1 MKHLARFLAA
11 CAVLSASALQLS
23 AAELG
28 EPAAPLDIAEWV
40 KGDAVDL
47 AAVKG
52 KKIVVVEFWA
62 TWCGPCRTSIPHLTE
77 LQKKFKD
84 RGVIFVGVSDE
95 TPSKVRPFVDNM
107 GDQMDYTVAVDRNRK
122 TSAGYMGAYGV
133 NGIPHAFIVDKEGR
147 VAWHGH
153 PMAAMDK
160 VLDRLAA
167 NTFDLTVEK
176 KRDGAQ
182 RKLED
187 YFERAVRGDDDAA
200 LEPLGRELAALDKE
214 LGGIEPGET
223 LDLAAVRKLARFQTV
238 MRDYQ
243 RALFGG
249 KDDAELEKL
258 EQKARPLAP
267 PEFNFAEFKA
277 QFQLQRVY
285 QEYYRAVTG
294 SASSARIEELAK
306 RLESIQS
313 SDAEMLNEIAWTLL
327 DDGRIKTR
335 DLKLALKLAQ
345 AAVKACGGQDAN
357 VVDTYARALF
367 DNGKVND
374 AIEQQKKA
382 IELCD
387 DSNRKPEFEQ
397 TLRRYQAKAPAR

>member
-1 MKHLARFLAA
+1 MKYLAELFAT
-11 CAVLSASALQLS
+11 CAVLSVSTPALP

-28 EPAAPLDIAEWV
+28 DPAAPLDIAEWV

-52 KKIVVVEFWA
+52 KKIAVVEFWA

-122 TSAGYMGAYGV
+122 TSAGYMDAYGV
-133 NGIPHAFIVDKEGR
+133 NSIPHAFIVDKEGR
-147 VAWHGH
+147 VVWHGH

-167 NTFDLTVEK
+167 NTFDMAVEK

-200 LEPLGRELAALDKE
+200 LESLGRELAALDKE

-223 LDLAAVRKLARFQTV
+223 LDLAAVRRLARFQAV
-238 MRDYQ
+238 MREYQ
-243 RALFGG
+243 RALLGG

-267 PEFNFAEFKA
+267 AEFNFAEFKA
-277 QFQLQRVY
+277 QFQLQRTF
-285 QEYYRAVTG
+285 QAYYRAVTG
-294 SASSARIEELAK
+294 AAPAARVKELAK
-306 RLESIQS
+306 KLEATQS

-327 DDGRIKTR
+327 DDERIKTR
-335 DLKLALKLAQ
+335 DLKLALTLAQ
-345 AAVKACGGQDAN
+345 AAVKACGGKDAN

-367 DNGKVND
+367 DNGNVNE
-374 AIEQQKKA
+374 AINEQKKA
-382 IELCD
+382 IEFCNNPD
-387 DSNRKPEFEQ
+387 RKPEFEQ
-397 TLRRYQAKAPAR
+397 TLKRYQLKASIH